1 MCLWLSHTGCAA
13 GESDGGETEN
23 GTADRSKTS
32 SADRSK
38 YNSAERSKTS
48 SAERS
53 KYNSADRS
61 KLSSADRR
69 TDRTDTLSIITDGV
83 ADAADSTNV

>member
-1 MCLWLSHTGCAA
+1 MCLWLYHTGCAA

-23 GTADRSKTS
+23 GTADRSKT
-32 SADRSK
+32 
-38 YNSAERSKTS
+38 NSAERSKTS

-53 KYNSADRS
+53 KYSSAERS
-61 KLSSADRR
+61 KLSSADR
-69 TDRTDTLSIITDGV
+69 RTDTLSIITDGV